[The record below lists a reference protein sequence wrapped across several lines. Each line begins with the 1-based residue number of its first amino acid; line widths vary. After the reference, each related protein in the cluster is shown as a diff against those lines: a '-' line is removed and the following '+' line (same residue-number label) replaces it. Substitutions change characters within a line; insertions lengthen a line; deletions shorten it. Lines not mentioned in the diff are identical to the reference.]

1 MYARQYETVTLVDA
15 DSGDEGRDK
24 VLARIKEALE
34 KTGGREV
41 RLEDW
46 GRRKTAFRLRRS
58 KATRA
63 LYLYNLYLG
72 TNKTVAEV
80 ERLLKITEEA
90 LLWQTILVDDRV
102 KIDDF
107 DFDAG
112 GDDTTIMAVKTAE
125 AAERAE
131 REAIEAAE
139 RAEREA
145 VEAAER
151 AERDAVDEAR
161 RATEAKAR
169 AKAAEAEAKAAEAE
183 AKAAEP
189 EVKAAEPE
197 VKAAEPEVKAAEPE
211 VKAAEPEAAP
221 EPEAV
226 EAAPEPEAVEAAPE
240 PAPEPEAA
248 EAPEA
253 EESTD
258 DKAKE

>member
-1 MYARQYETVTLVDA
+1 VTLVDA

-197 VKAAEPEVKAAEPE
+197 VKAAEPE
-211 VKAAEPEAAP
+211 AAP